1 MRYGIG
7 RLTGPLASLG
17 LIILGMLDPGLAT
30 AGSIGGT
37 TTMSYSSGHGTQVE
51 YVAPNGKT
59 YLWYPGNANILKGQ
73 WKVED
78 GNMCF
83 AYGANSYNPVTKQ
96 RGGWEC
102 EPVGVY
108 QGSIS
113 QQVSGDPMGLAGRR
127 AVPFDLTGR
136 ASTLDQIL
144 AGVINPGPPA
154 IGGDFSCEG
163 VIANAER
170 SKSDMSIAA
179 GTYFSGIFMGKSCV
193 DVDYA
198 RAFALAEKSGTG
210 VGAYL
215 KVLRE
220 RAAAGN
226 PRAESALRRLGYELT
241 AQ

>member
-1 MRYGIG
+1 MRTFLRRIPTAFW
-7 RLTGPLASLG
+7 LIVATMISAGPAAAQDLG
-17 LIILGMLDPGLAT
+17 GVT
-30 AGSIGGT
+30 N
-37 TTMSYSSGHGTQVE
+37 MSRSPGHGTQVE
-51 YVAPNGKT
+51 YVAEGGKT
-59 YLWYPGNANILKGQ
+59 YLWYPRNTNILKGQ

-102 EPVGVY
+102 EPVGAY
-108 QGSIS
+108 QGGIA

-136 ASTLDQIL
+136 AISLDQIL
-144 AGVINPGPPA
+144 AMVINPGPPA

-179 GTYFSGIFMGKSCV
+179 GTYFSGMFMGKRCV

-210 VGAYL
+210 VDAYL

-220 RAAAGN
+220 RAAGGN